1 MSTAFAFLGW
11 FATIY
16 MGWNLLTSLFVPS
29 RRTSKLKRAGIAFLV
44 LTASILIGGI
54 LFENDARNEGS
65 ESVNDRQEANS
76 VGIYDPAVWKA
87 EKEGRRRPSAISTS
101 TVTRLPISSS
111 GLPLHVW
118 HERRALSRKV
128 DLPLPRP
135 TSSPVGAGRHPTVT

>member
-44 LTASILIGGI
+44 LNASILIGGV
-54 LFENDARNEGS
+54 LFEYEARSAGF
-65 ESVNDRQEANS
+65 ESVNDRQDANS

-87 EKEGRRRPSAISTS
+87 EKAADLSSKRRST
-101 TVTRLPISSS
+101 
-111 GLPLHVW
+111 
-118 HERRALSRKV
+118 
-128 DLPLPRP
+128 
-135 TSSPVGAGRHPTVT
+135 